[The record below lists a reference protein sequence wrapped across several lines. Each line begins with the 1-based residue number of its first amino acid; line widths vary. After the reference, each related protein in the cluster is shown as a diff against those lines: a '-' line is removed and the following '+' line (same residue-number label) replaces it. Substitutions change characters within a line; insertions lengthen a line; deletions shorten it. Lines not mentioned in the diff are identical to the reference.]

1 VIIND
6 DILKWCAA
14 YKGEQFHALLCDPPY
29 HLTSISDR
37 FSKSN
42 VANEEYANRTV
53 TVNPYAR
60 LSKAGFMGKEWDG
73 GDIAFRK
80 ETWIALSEHLYDGAF
95 IMAFASSRGFHRM
108 AVAMEDAG
116 LIAHPFIGYI
126 YGSGFPKATR
136 IDTQLVSLISKW
148 YYGSDDERTTQISK
162 HNMQS
167 LPETNLPQAI
177 NNKEAISGD
186 LLTSLSKQTLYT
198 KGEEALA
205 MPQVSQGGSEP
216 ILEGRID
223 IQKTEGELQERE
235 VRKMPRRISTDGE
248 EGWLCY
254 GTQIDYGKAL
264 REIIETQRGSPP
276 HRPQSSEQLRREFDT
291 LSEQQR
297 TQKIRSLAD
306 IWIGHRYGLQALK
319 PALEPILVF
328 QKPYKGKPIDCITKS
343 GAGCLNIDGGRIG
356 EGEDRSSGGLNN
368 KRFDTI
374 TGTLNFRVNQDIRP
388 IGGRWPANVVLSH
401 TPECRQ
407 IGVKNVGE
415 GKLGGYNYKGEE
427 YQVEGFVKSCKPEA
441 QSNRG
446 IETVAD
452 WECPDYCPIR
462 RLGEQS
468 GETSGCKPHKINS
481 NIDKYEGYGTITQ
494 KHGET
499 IGYDGKGTASRY
511 FYNTNYELEN
521 TDPFIYQA
529 KASRSERDA
538 GLNGDTKDIP
548 YAGYRENFADT
559 DSYVTK
565 YPDGRD
571 RPMNK
576 PRNNHPTIKP
586 IKLTQHLAT
595 LLLPPKEYTPRRLLV
610 PFAGVGSEM
619 IGALLVGWEDVIGI
633 ELDPE
638 YCKMAE
644 ERIKYWT
651 TQSITKPTN
660 NKEQLELPL

>member
-6 DILKWCAA
+6 DILKWCAE
-14 YKGEQFHALLCDPPY
+14 YKGEKFHALLCDPPY
-29 HLTSISDR
+29 HLYSPVSHSGSRPND
-37 FSKSN
+37 
-42 VANEEYANRTV
+42 E
-53 TVNPYAR
+53 
-60 LSKAGFMGKEWDG
+60 LSEKKYNAHNKGGFMGKEWDG

-116 LIAHPFIGYI
+116 LIAHPFIGWI

-136 IDTQLVSLISKW
+136 IDTQIQAKSEQIITGNTRAGSK
-148 YYGSDDERTTQISK
+148 ERNGFKGDMAIMPHPS
-162 HNMQS
+162 
-167 LPETNLPQAI
+167 ET
-177 NNKEAISGD
+177 
-186 LLTSLSKQTLYT
+186 
-198 KGEEALA
+198 
-205 MPQVSQGGSEP
+205 
-216 ILEGRID
+216 ID
-223 IQKTEGELQERE
+223 IPTTE
-235 VRKMPRRISTDGE
+235 PTDP
-248 EGWLCY
+248 LA
-254 GTQIDYGKAL
+254 KA
-264 REIIETQRGSPP
+264 
-276 HRPQSSEQLRREFDT
+276 F
-291 LSEQQR
+291 
-297 TQKIRSLAD
+297 
-306 IWIGHRYGLQALK
+306 IGHRYGLQALK

-356 EGEDRSSGGLNN
+356 YENWEEDADIGGNFSKAGKEYADSMYGGDVYLDSKTKQLHATPN
-368 KRFDTI
+368 K
-374 TGTLNFRVNQDIRP
+374 Q
-388 IGGRWPANVVLSH
+388 GRWPANVVLSH
-401 TPECRQ
+401 TPECKQ
-407 IGVKNVGE
+407 IGVKNVGD

-446 IETVAD
+446 VETVTD

-468 GETSGCKPHKINS
+468 GESKSTGGRSGHTAAYQGGYKREYYGDEKPGLGDI
-481 NIDKYEGYGTITQ
+481 
-494 KHGET
+494 
-499 IGYDGKGTASRY
+499 GTASRF
-511 FYNTNYELEN
+511 FYNTDYELEN

-538 GLNGDTKDIP
+538 GLNGDIKDIP
-548 YAGYRENFADT
+548 YADYRENFADT

-576 PRNNHPTIKP
+576 PKNNHPTIKP

-595 LLLPPKEYTPRRLLV
+595 LLLPPKEYSPRRLLV

-619 IGALLVGWEDVIGI
+619 IGALLVGWDEVIGI

-651 TQSITKPTN
+651 SQSITKPTN